1 MTDTV
6 TTRVLANDLNYS
18 LLLTSLSDGTGEA
31 AAVKADISSLTGPDG
46 FAPSSLR
53 IDRVRWTING
63 FEYAKIAWDATTDD
77 TALILGVGEGELDF
91 RDVGGLRDPGSTG
104 STGDVV
110 LTTPAGSAGD
120 SYTIIL
126 EMTKIQ

>member
-18 LLLTSLSDGTGEA
+18 LLLTSLGDGTGEA
-31 AAVKADISSLTGPDG
+31 AVVKADISGLTGPDG
-46 FAPSSLR
+46 AVPSSLR

-63 FEYAKIAWDATTDD
+63 FEYVKIAWDATADD
-77 TALILGVGEGELDF
+77 TALILGVGEGELDL

-104 STGDVV
+104 ATGDVV